1 VFKFTY
7 FDDRVESMLSDKG
20 ILWDNE
26 LKEEL
31 SPVLARLKLC
41 GEVEGASCG
50 VKPGVMGLVY
60 ELRGKTFHLTYA
72 IGSDKKEVRFYE
84 FQPVSHAIDWKAALE
99 QDCHIGEDEGY
110 YIPQIGDQKK
120 YLRAI
125 DLIANGINT
134 SIALGVAFESKAKK
148 GEYIARRGD
157 YLLRPLMAFGL
168 ANRCQ
173 SENTHSSVYVLT
185 ERGNY
190 IARSDDQDTRERLL
204 VEALLG
210 FYPIQVIIEETTR
223 GNKELTKAL
232 IQEVISLVSL
242 GDCGGETNPRRADS
256 LRSLVKWVARCAGI
270 PIRREGNDG
279 VQLYIPHIYAN

>member
-31 SPVLARLKLC
+31 SPVLAQLKLC

-60 ELRGKTFHLTYA
+60 ELRGKTFRLTYA

-134 SIALGVAFESKAKK
+134 QGFRTRIDKRKIDNLGKRRRQDGAEIIMVEQGFVAL
-148 GEYIARRGD
+148 
-157 YLLRPLMAFGL
+157 
-168 ANRCQ
+168 
-173 SENTHSSVYVLT
+173 
-185 ERGNY
+185 
-190 IARSDDQDTRERLL
+190 
-204 VEALLG
+204 AL
-210 FYPIQVIIEETTR
+210 E
-223 GNKELTKAL
+223 
-232 IQEVISLVSL
+232 
-242 GDCGGETNPRRADS
+242 
-256 LRSLVKWVARCAGI
+256 
-270 PIRREGNDG
+270 
-279 VQLYIPHIYAN
+279 